1 MKVTVPKGGNEK
13 VQCPEHLYEIM
24 QKILMRENA
33 IGRNQEHFWVAGLD
47 NASKLLFIEL
57 IGLGVSNRVYADSPT
72 IFRMAIY
79 KMAKSVIFVHNHPSG
94 SMKVSDADLDMTIH
108 QYKAGKMLNID
119 LHDHLIISETKF
131 LSFAAEGLMDKVRE
145 SELYTILDKKQQSL
159 REDQLSSQKNIAKQ
173 EEARE
178 IAKRLKDEGLDVDII
193 KKVTGLGKVDIRR
206 L

>member
-1 MKVTVPKGGNEK
+1 MKVKVPKGGNEK
-13 VQCPEHLYEIM
+13 IQCPEHLYEIM

-33 IGRNQEHFWVAGLD
+33 IGRNQEHFWVVGLD

-57 IGLGVSNRVYADSPT
+57 IGLGVSNRVHADSST

-79 KMAKSVIFVHNHPSG
+79 KMAINVIFVHNHPSG
-94 SMKVSDADLDMTIH
+94 SMKVSDADFDMTIH
-108 QYKAGKMLNID
+108 QYKAGKMLNINV
-119 LHDHLIISETKF
+119 HDHLIISETEF
-131 LSFAAEGLMDKVRE
+131 LSFAQEGLMDKVEE
-145 SELYTILDKKQQSL
+145 SELYTIMDKGQQVV
-159 REDQLSSQKNIAKQ
+159 RDIQKSIAKQ

-178 IAKRLKDEGLDVDII
+178 IAKKLKEEGMDADFI